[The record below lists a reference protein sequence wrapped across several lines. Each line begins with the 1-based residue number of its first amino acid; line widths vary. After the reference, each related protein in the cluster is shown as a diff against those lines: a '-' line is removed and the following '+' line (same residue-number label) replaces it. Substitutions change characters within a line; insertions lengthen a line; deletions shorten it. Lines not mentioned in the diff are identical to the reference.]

1 MTCDSVSIIFPAYT
15 PFTFIILPAFT
26 MISTS
31 TVLNGAARLTVTGF
45 LAVSFFKQTAVDH
58 AAKVIQEAERVTIVT
73 IGLAA
78 ADLCLSTAILFL
90 ASDRT
95 ARKLLSGDFNA
106 PDSPPLPGNI
116 IADIYTHPPSRAQRR
131 KRFSIESD
139 TTLVADDDNN
149 DFIDDLDNVSDTK
162 QWFGDKRKDGN
173 LLQGTE
179 IVTIENS
186 DYPSRQSQLVLGPL
200 ILGTTPASPDIPLP
214 NSSTTITALYLSI
227 TTPPQSITLPP
238 KPPDTK
244 LTFNRRQQQHRT
256 RLRAARVRTYIGHLE
271 QLHAEILADKEALL
285 DGWVNAM
292 AKLGLTSTLA
302 PPH

>member
-1 MTCDSVSIIFPAYT
+1 
-15 PFTFIILPAFT
+15 

-45 LAVSFFKQTAVDH
+45 LAVSFFKKTAVDH

-106 PDSPPLPGNI
+106 PDSPPLPGNN

-139 TTLVADDDNN
+139 TTLVADDDN
-149 DFIDDLDNVSDTK
+149 DFIDNLDNVSDTK
-162 QWFGDKRKDGN
+162 QWFDDEHKDGN

-186 DYPSRQSQLVLGPL
+186 DSPPRQSQLVLEPL
-200 ILGTTPASPDIPLP
+200 ILGTTPASPDIPLT
-214 NSSTTITALYLSI
+214 NSSTTITALFLSI

-244 LTFNRRQQQHRT
+244 LTFNRRQQQHHT
-256 RLRAARVRTYIGHLE
+256 RLRAARVRTYVTYIGHLE

-285 DGWVNAM
+285 DGWANAM
-292 AKLGLTSTLA
+292 AKLGLTSTLV

>member
-1 MTCDSVSIIFPAYT
+1 
-15 PFTFIILPAFT
+15 

-45 LAVSFFKQTAVDH
+45 LAVSFFKKTAVDH

-78 ADLCLSTAILFL
+78 ADLCLSTVILFL

-95 ARKLLSGDFNA
+95 ARKLLSGGFNT
-106 PDSPPLPGNI
+106 PDSPPLPGNNI
-116 IADIYTHPPSRAQRR
+116 TDIYTHLPSRAQRR

-139 TTLVADDDNN
+139 TTLVADDD
-149 DFIDDLDNVSDTK
+149 FIDDLDSLSDTK
-162 QWFGDKRKDGN
+162 QRFGDERKDSN
-173 LLQGTE
+173 VLQGTE

-186 DYPSRQSQLVLGPL
+186 DSPPRQSQLVLGPL
-200 ILGTTPASPDIPLP
+200 ILGTTPASPDISLP
-214 NSSTTITALYLSI
+214 NSSTTITALLLSI

-244 LTFNRRQQQHRT
+244 LTFNRRRQQHRA
-256 RLRAARVRTYIGHLE
+256 RLQAARGLRTYIGQLE
-271 QLHAEILADKEALL
+271 QLHAEISADKEALL
-285 DGWVNAM
+285 DGWADAM

>member
-1 MTCDSVSIIFPAYT
+1 
-15 PFTFIILPAFT
+15 
-26 MISTS
+26 MISTY

-45 LAVSFFKQTAVDH
+45 LAVSFFKKTAVDH

-95 ARKLLSGDFNA
+95 ARKLLSGDFNT
-106 PDSPPLPGNI
+106 PDSPPP
-116 IADIYTHPPSRAQRR
+116 DIYTHPPSRAQRR

-139 TTLVADDDNN
+139 TTLVADDD
-149 DFIDDLDNVSDTK
+149 DFINNLDNLSDTK
-162 QWFGDKRKDGN
+162 QWFGDKCKGGN

-179 IVTIENS
+179 IVTIKNS
-186 DYPSRQSQLVLGPL
+186 ESPPRQSQLVLGPL
-200 ILGTTPASPDIPLP
+200 ILGTTPASPDISLP
-214 NSSTTITALYLSI
+214 NSSTTITALFLSI

-244 LTFNRRQQQHRT
+244 LTFNRRRQQHRT
-256 RLRAARVRTYIGHLE
+256 RLRAARGVRTYIGHLE
-271 QLHAEILADKEALL
+271 QLHAEISANKEALL
-285 DGWVNAM
+285 DGWANAM